1 MKATYVEILSKS
13 KAKIVPYVVFG
24 VVTTLY
30 GFGVYYLLPLSLLSF
45 NLGLILQVFFFILL
59 GFLLGLILIAIN
71 AQSLVET
78 VLMHLFLFWEKAA
91 MKKLILNNLRSHR
104 VKNKLTSTVFSM
116 ALGFLIFLMVQYK
129 LLVQQNQYEM
139 LQYYGSFP
147 YMRTKNL

>member
-59 GFLLGLILIAIN
+59 GFLLGLILGWPEGFVLGWPDGW
-71 AQSLVET
+71 LVG
-78 VLMHLFLFWEKAA
+78 
-91 MKKLILNNLRSHR
+91 IID
-104 VKNKLTSTVFSM
+104 
-116 ALGFLIFLMVQYK
+116 G
-129 LLVQQNQYEM
+129 
-139 LQYYGSFP
+139 
-147 YMRTKNL
+147 